1 MFVYYFKGMGRFR
14 TQYTTQID
22 VDGFSNNVNECRW
35 MVPGTFDCDGNST
48 L

>member
-1 MFVYYFKGMGRFR
+1 MFVYYFKGMGKFR
-14 TQYTTQID
+14 TQYTTKFD
-22 VDGFSNNVNECRW
+22 WDYTENPNNSRW

>member
-1 MFVYYFKGMGRFR
+1 MFVYYFRSMGWFR
-14 TQYTTQID
+14 TQYTRVLDINHTD
-22 VDGFSNNVNECRW
+22 YPNECRW

>member
-1 MFVYYFKGMGRFR
+1 MYVSYY
-14 TQYTTQID
+14 
-22 VDGFSNNVNECRW
+22 VNHYGEPRLFAASWDALMHGPSDCLW

>member
-1 MFVYYFKGMGRFR
+1 MFVYYFKGMGKFYIQRSNS
-14 TQYTTQID
+14 ID
-22 VDGFSNNVNECRW
+22 VDGFSDQASENRW